1 MRKKLLG
8 LFLGLW
14 LVLISAGKVLAVEDL
29 TIYLFY
35 SESCP
40 HCKEELVF
48 LNDLD
53 KRYENVDF
61 EKLEVGERENLV
73 LWQKTGERLGLRVGT
88 VPFTVIG
95 EKYLNG
101 YLNDETSGKAI
112 EEAVKQTLEKGVV
125 DLVGEIRE
133 EIEKSE
139 VGEVKGVE
147 TDKIED
153 KLVLPVFG
161 ELNVKK
167 LSLPIITFLIAL
179 LDGFNPCAM
188 WTLLFL
194 ISLLLGM
201 KDRKRMWLLGGVF
214 ISVSGA
220 VYFMIMA
227 AWLNVFLLVGLVKWI
242 KILIGLFALGAGWY
256 SLRDWWKNKDGSCK
270 ITEHEKRQKTFAKL
284 KEITQNQKLF
294 LALGGIGLLA
304 VAVNMVE
311 LVCSAGLPAIF
322 TQILTMNKLA
332 SWQYYGYLLFYI
344 LIFMLDDLI
353 VFIIAMTTLKAI
365 GIDGKYSR
373 WSRLIGG
380 ILMTVIGLLML
391 FKPEWLMFG

>member
-1 MRKKLLG
+1 MKKILLS
-8 LFLGLW
+8 LFLGLC
-14 LVLISAGKVLAVEDL
+14 LFFISVGKVLAVGDL

-35 SESCP
+35 SQSCP

-53 KRYENVDF
+53 KRYDNVDL
-61 EKLEVGERENLV
+61 EKLEISERENLV
-73 LWQKTGERLGLRVGT
+73 LWQKTGERLGLKVGT

-95 EKYLNG
+95 ERYLDG
-101 YLNDETSGKAI
+101 YLNKETSGKMI
-112 EEAVKQTLEKGVV
+112 EETVKQALEEGAV
-125 DLVGEIRE
+125 DLVE
-133 EIEKSE
+133 EIKKKIEESE
-139 VGEVKGVE
+139 VGEVKEVE
-147 TDKIED
+147 ANKISD
-153 KLVLPVFG
+153 KLTLPVFG
-161 ELNVKK
+161 EVNVKK

-214 ISVSGA
+214 IGVSGA

-227 AWLNVFLLVGLVKWI
+227 AWLNVFLLVGFVKWI

-256 SLRDWWKNKDGSCK
+256 SLRDWWRNKDGACK
-270 ITEHEKRQKTFAKL
+270 VTESEKRQKTFAKL
-284 KEITQNQKLF
+284 KKITQNQKLV
-294 LALGGIGLLA
+294 LALGGIALLA

-322 TQILTMNKLA
+322 TQILIMNKLS

-380 ILMTVIGLLML
+380 ILMVVIGILML